1 MDFADFGTWLAGG
14 VATVGI
20 LQWIKGLAP
29 KTWPAW
35 LYALAAL
42 VLAAGWAVAPP
53 WARQAAGVLAVSQIG
68 YETIIQT
75 VKRKLGGGA

>member
-1 MDFADFGTWLAGG
+1 MDFAQFGAWLAGG
-14 VATVGI
+14 VAIVGI

-35 LYALAAL
+35 LYAIAVP
-42 VLAAGWAVAPP
+42 VLAAGWSVAPP
-53 WARQAAGVLAVSQIG
+53 WAQQAAGVLAISQIG

-75 VKRKLGGGA
+75 VKRKLGGTP